1 MKNEEITQI
10 LGYCGLICNICEG
23 MENDC
28 KGCKDGGGDEN
39 CYQRLCCLDKKIDGC
54 WQCDSSPCKKGYF
67 IDEEWMGLCSGFI
80 CCIKKQGIKKFSSL
94 VKKKLGNKIDYG
106 KYRFKNQKEILYMLI
121 K

>member
-1 MKNEEITQI
+1 LKNEEITQI

-28 KGCKDGGGDEN
+28 KGCRDGGGDEN

-54 WQCDSSPCKKGYF
+54 W
-67 IDEEWMGLCSGFI
+67 
-80 CCIKKQGIKKFSSL
+80 IKKQGIKKFSSL